1 MNALVTALTTIR
13 RSPYQAITAILM
25 VAVTF
30 FVGYSFSLLLLGSS
44 VVLKHFEKQPQIIA
58 FFELKVEPQ
67 IVQEVAETMKKK
79 PYVSDVR
86 TIMKNDALLLYQEEN
101 KDDPLLLELVTA
113 DILPASVEVSGA
125 TIESLETIKNDL
137 LQFDG
142 VEDVTY
148 QEDVFSKLSRWIN
161 TIEFTGI
168 AITGVLTLIS
178 FLIIMVVIAMKAS
191 LYKKK
196 ITIMKMLGATKSY
209 IVAPFMLEGMIYGFV
224 GSLLGWVIT
233 FASFLYLTPMITQ
246 ILEGISIFPIALE
259 LYVLHATAGIIL
271 GVLLG
276 AFASMVAVQRFIKK

>member
-44 VVLKHFEKQPQIIA
+44 VVLTHFEKQPQIIA
-58 FFELKVEPQ
+58 FFELKTEPA

-79 PYVSDVR
+79 PYVSEVK
-86 TIMKNDALLLYQEEN
+86 TIMNNDALALYQEEN

-125 TIESLETIKNDL
+125 TIDSLETIKNDL
-137 LQFDG
+137 LEFSS

-148 QEDVFSKLSRWIN
+148 QEDVISKLSSWIK
-161 TIEFTGI
+161 TIELTGI
-168 AITGVLTLIS
+168 AITGVLVLIS

-196 ITIMKMLGATKSY
+196 ITIMRMLGATKSY

-224 GSLLGWVIT
+224 GSLFGWIIT
-233 FASFLYLTPMITQ
+233 FSSFLYLTPVITQ
-246 ILEGISIFPIALE
+246 VLEGINIFPIPLE
-259 LYVLHATAGIIL
+259 LYIVHATSGIVL